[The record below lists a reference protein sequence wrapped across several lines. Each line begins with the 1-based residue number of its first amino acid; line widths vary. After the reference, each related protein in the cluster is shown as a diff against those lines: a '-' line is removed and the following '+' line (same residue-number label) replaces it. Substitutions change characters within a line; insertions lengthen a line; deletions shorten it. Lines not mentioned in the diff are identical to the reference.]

1 MVNNFKNSLKKNS
14 MKMLPKIKESFMMV
28 SNPNSK
34 QSEIKKNNRIIPI
47 DVCKFNENIQLR

>member
-1 MVNNFKNSLKKNS
+1 

-28 SNPNSK
+28 SNPNSE

>member
-1 MVNNFKNSLKKNS
+1 

-28 SNPNSK
+28 SNPHSK

-47 DVCKFNENIQLR
+47 DVCKFNENIQLRQSFKLDDQK

>member
-1 MVNNFKNSLKKNS
+1 
-14 MKMLPKIKESFMMV
+14 MV